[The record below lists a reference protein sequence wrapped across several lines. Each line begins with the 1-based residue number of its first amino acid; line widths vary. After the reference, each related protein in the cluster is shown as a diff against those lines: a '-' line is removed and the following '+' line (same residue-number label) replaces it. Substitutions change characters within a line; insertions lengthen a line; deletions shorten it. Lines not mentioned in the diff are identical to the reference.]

1 MGKIAL
7 GEVRTT
13 SSDERVMIR
22 SRVWPDRRVGPETC
36 CKRLNVSSH
45 AMNFLVSS
53 SRRSSKWRLKSPEIT
68 RTSGHIT
75 FSKIWENPLKKTEAE
90 TGCNEE
96 YTGIQNATGNFV
108 YFFIY
113 FLQKVV
119 KEANLCLVVKFAF
132 VTLYKTS
139 STDWDDGISPD
150 TYGAHVLQSPKNC
163 TNEIVIHVQH
173 AGRLFSTLFHWP

>member
-7 GEVRTT
+7 GEARTT

-36 CKRLNVSSH
+36 CKRLNVSSQSI
-45 AMNFLVSS
+45 NFLM
-53 SRRSSKWRLKSPEIT
+53 RSSKWRLKSPEIR

-75 FSKIWENPLKKTEAE
+75 FSKIWENSWKKTEAE

-96 YTGIQNATGNFV
+96 YTGIQNALGNFV
-108 YFFIY
+108 HFFIY

-119 KEANLCLVVKFAF
+119 KESNLCLVVKFAF

-139 STDWDDGISPD
+139 STEWDDGISPD
-150 TYGAHVLQSPKNC
+150 IYGAATSSKARKS
-163 TNEIVIHVQH
+163 VQT
-173 AGRLFSTLFHWP
+173 RLLFMFNVRAVCFLLCSIDHR